1 MSMSTLSERASLTLR
16 EFAVLHNLSDR
27 SLHRAIGDGRLRAAK
42 VLGHWRIRA
51 EDGDRFIRGL
61 PPLPGPAPVPI
72 IRRISGRGL

>member
-1 MSMSTLSERASLTLR
+1 MSIALSERASLTKR
-16 EFAVLHNLSDR
+16 EFGVMHNIPDR
-27 SLHRAIGDGRLRAAK
+27 SLDRAIADGRLRAAK

-61 PPLPGPAPVPI
+61 PPLPGPAPKPI